1 MREATGELNMTVIVV
16 IAVAGLV
23 AFFSMFVFP
32 NFTKT
37 VGNQQNC
44 SNAVCEKK
52 GEGSKCTGSY
62 VECHDPGE
70 KDSSKYYCCP
80 YKG

>member
-44 SNAVCEKK
+44 SNAVCGKTR
-52 GEGSKCTGSY
+52 GEGDCGANF
-62 VECHDPGE
+62 VQCHDPGE
-70 KDSSKYYCCP
+70 KDSSKNYCCP

>member
-32 NFTKT
+32 NITKT

-44 SNAVCEKK
+44 SDAVCGKVK
-52 GEGSKCTGSY
+52 GEGDCGDKY
-62 VECHDPGE
+62 VQCNAPRNQSV
-70 KDSSKYYCCP
+70 KFCCP